1 MALNDF
7 QLKNLAS
14 KSIEYEVSDGKGLS
28 IRVLPTGTKSW
39 IFRYM
44 VEGKKRKMTFGHY
57 PTVSL
62 ADVRVLQG
70 DAMKLI
76 ERGLDPAA
84 IKLEAKAERK
94 ASPTVA
100 DLLLEFWDIELKT
113 KHSGA
118 DQKRLLTKDVLPAW
132 GARKVQD
139 ITRRDAVLL
148 IDTVRERAKVTA
160 NRVQSAM
167 VRMFNFAAERGVIE
181 YSPLT
186 HMRKK
191 KETPRERVLTNDEV
205 KLLWDGLDVENTK
218 IDIYRVT
225 KLALQLALVTG
236 QRIGA
241 IVGMTESELK
251 DTLWTRSIDRN
262 RKAKEAITI
271 PLSDMALDIIEQ
283 ARTYSGRG
291 EFIFRSPQKENVPL
305 TSRCLSMAISRHW
318 QEMGIEEKFTPHD
331 LRRTFRTRLAEIGID
346 DVVAERLS
354 GHKLQGMLAVYN
366 RHDYATEKRQ
376 ALDRWSRRLKQIVGI
391 EEAQAANIIEFKRK
405 VV

>member
-1 MALNDF
+1 MKLNYLLVESLSPKTTRF
-7 QLKNLAS
+7 
-14 KSIEYEVSDGKGLS
+14 EVIDETGLS
-28 IRVLPTGTKSW
+28 IRVTPKGTKTWVS
-39 IFRYM
+39 RYM
-44 VEGKKRKMTFGHY
+44 IDGKARRMSHGHY
-57 PTVSL
+57 PKIS
-62 ADVRVLQG
+62 
-70 DAMKLI
+70 LI
-76 ERGLDPAA
+76 EARKLHGDVLLKVEEGLDPAA

-271 PLSDMALDIIEQ
+271 PLSDMALEIIEQ
-283 ARTYSGRG
+283 ARIYSGGG

-366 RHDYATEKRQ
+366 RHDYAVEKRE
-376 ALDRWSRRLKQIVGI
+376 ALNKWSRRLKQIVGI

-405 VV
+405 AV